1 MDTID
6 ICCCINNRKTSNPTE
21 QKNKNSS
28 KKRHKN
34 YDIYNGEKVRYSKIQ
49 FSEDNDSSVLNS
61 KRWEFVHT
69 EECIICM
76 KPTIVIG
83 GIITC
88 NNCNDTKI
96 YAHTECANEW
106 IKSNGLCVVC
116 RRNTLEINV

>member
-1 MDTID
+1 MDTIN
-6 ICCCINNRKTSNPTE
+6 ICCCCINNRKISNPTE
-21 QKNKNSS
+21 KTNTSSS

-49 FSEDNDSSVLNS
+49 FSEDNDSSILNS

-76 KPTIVIG
+76 KPTIIIG

-88 NNCNDTKI
+88 IDCK
-96 YAHTECANEW
+96 
-106 IKSNGLCVVC
+106 
-116 RRNTLEINV
+116 EILKVPKNHSGNIRCPICKNMMTVDE